1 MQRLSLQ
8 SSNMRSVFFFF
19 ILLFLCFFWFVPDT
33 QMTIIPEKWPGHCS
47 KECSSKLIE
56 TSHSL
61 TLGFDHFREILDET
75 LQKDRGT
82 LFQMAQ
88 HLN

>member
-8 SSNMRSVFFFF
+8 SSNMRSVFIYFV
-19 ILLFLCFFWFVPDT
+19 FFWFVPDT

-61 TLGFDHFREILDET
+61 TLGFDHFRGILYET